1 MISKDSPVIGIS
13 MRRVQA
19 SGYEDPREALSTD
32 WFRCLQDLFPQAVIL
47 PIPNIKESVSGLL
60 ANVNFG
66 GMILS
71 NGNDIG
77 SEPERD
83 ETERMLLNHCLEH
96 DIPLIGVC
104 RGFQFVLGEFGVPLC
119 ENVEGHVNQ
128 HHQVTLVNDFFKRQ
142 ESSPDKRVNSF
153 HNQGVLLVSLKDP
166 LKPLAKSSDGLLE
179 GFYHQSKPLL
189 AIQWHVERP
198 HPDQEFTRTL
208 LRDFFHR
215 GCFWNNDEQ
224 QEILH

>member
-1 MISKDSPVIGIS
+1 MISRDSPVIGIS

-47 PIPNIKESVSGLL
+47 PIPNNKESVKRLL

-66 GMILS
+66 GIILS
-71 NGNDIG
+71 NGNNIG

-83 ETERMLLNHCLEH
+83 EAERALLNHCLER
-96 DIPLIGVC
+96 DIPLMGVC
-104 RGFQFVLGEFGVPLC
+104 RGFQFILTEFGIPLC
-119 ENVEGHVNQ
+119 EKVEEHVSKQ
-128 HHQVTLVNDFFKRQ
+128 HQVTLVDNLFKKH
-142 ESSPDKRVNSF
+142 ESPSEIRVNSF
-153 HNQGVLLVSLKDP
+153 HDQGVLLGGLEVP
-166 LKPLAKSSDGLLE
+166 LKPLAESSDGLLE

-198 HPDQEFTRTL
+198 HQDQEFTRTL
-208 LRDFFHR
+208 LRNLFLE
-215 GCFWNNDEQ
+215 GCFWNRAEQ
-224 QEILH
+224 Q